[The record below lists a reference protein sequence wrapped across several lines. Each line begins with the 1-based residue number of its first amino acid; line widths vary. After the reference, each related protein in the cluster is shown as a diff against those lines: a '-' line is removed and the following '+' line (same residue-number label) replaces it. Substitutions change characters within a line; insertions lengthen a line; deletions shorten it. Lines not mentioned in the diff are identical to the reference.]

1 MIKKNKVKRYRPNSV
16 FGPNNINFK
25 ALRNKF
31 NKIEILSRGEEL
43 FISGEKIDIKGLKKN
58 LN

>member
-1 MIKKNKVKRYRPNSV
+1 MIKKNLKLKDIDLIQF

-43 FISGEKIDIKGLKKN
+43 FISGEKRDIEIF
-58 LN
+58 